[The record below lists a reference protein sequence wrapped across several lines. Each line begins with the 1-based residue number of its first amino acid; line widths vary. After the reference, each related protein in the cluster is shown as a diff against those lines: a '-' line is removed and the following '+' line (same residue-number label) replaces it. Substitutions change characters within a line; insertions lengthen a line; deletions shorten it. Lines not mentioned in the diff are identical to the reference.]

1 MHSVPKPVAKA
12 GIESTCSN
20 KKANQSIHMDTTKT
34 NLFMAFF
41 GEEIRERLSKK
52 QAVSHG

>member
-1 MHSVPKPVAKA
+1 MHSVPKPIAKA

-20 KKANQSIHMDTTKT
+20 KKNGQVIHMDTAKT

-41 GEEIRERLSKK
+41 GDEIRERLSKK
-52 QAVSHG
+52 QAVRHG